1 MVLAYVFV
9 FNVAAS
15 QFYLTWIYRVQS
27 WILSITALCINQS
40 VFVGFV
46 LFLFAYILYN
56 VSGAKGLLHFLSRGR
71 EKFLFCVMGNDTS
84 SIPSEATTPVSPS
97 SEWQSVYSIGSKR
110 RSSVSSTRLPS
121 PSEPPEPDLSHLS
134 EDEIRTIRSVIGR
147 AKTMQQEEQQR
158 IR

>member
-1 MVLAYVFV
+1 MVIAYVFV

-46 LFLFAYILYN
+46 WFLFAYILYN

-71 EKFLFCVMGNDTS
+71 EKLLFCVMGNDTS